1 MPLEQI
7 PVPLSDLTIHVLD
20 PPTHG
25 GAHHEYEI
33 RTPSGK
39 VVGKISFQNGPIS
52 EHGINGVTHEA
63 LLLVVAHRLAA
74 FQAGPYVSDDNR
86 EALEHVTCANEAL
99 FRRTQKRLDRGVEGT
114 RQL

>member
-7 PVPLSDLTIHVLD
+7 PVPLSDLTIYVLD
-20 PPTHG
+20 EASHG
-25 GAHHEYEI
+25 GAHHEYEV
-33 RTPSGK
+33 RSATGK

-52 EHGINGVTHEA
+52 EHGVNGVTHEA
-63 LLLVVAHRLAA
+63 LLMVVAHRLAS
-74 FQAGPYVSDDNR
+74 FQSGPYVSDDNH
-86 EALEHVTCANEAL
+86 EALDHITCANEAL